1 MWEDHHASVSRVSEH
16 DEQFEWRLA
25 SSDKGLLALPTT
37 RASANLTTHLH
48 STPPHTTHS
57 TQHHTTPAHA
67 HMLCEHTSTRHITA
81 SASIKAGSRDRK
93 TLL

>member
-16 DEQFEWRLA
+16 DERFEWRLA
-25 SSDKGLLALPTT
+25 SSNKGLLALP
-37 RASANLTTHLH
+37 SANLTTHLH

-57 TQHHTTPAHA
+57 TQHHTTPPHA
-67 HMLCEHTSTRHITA
+67 HMLCDTSTLHITA
-81 SASIKAGSRDRK
+81 STSTKAGSRDRK